1 MEAPVTN
8 ANSDGD
14 EKVRFVLA
22 FVIFILLAGCS
33 EKMDKNLSIRW
44 SERHLYSIADDVTQA
59 FLSSSIAKRKH
70 YKYFTFEPIK
80 NETYDHIDTQ
90 RLADLITAKLIQNG
104 FIFLQSDR
112 RQSSKMP
119 DAIFHGKISALY
131 QKNDR
136 SKDMQY
142 IFRLYLTDAKSAQE
156 VWSSP
161 VKIRDKG
168 TKALI
173 GW

>member
-1 MEAPVTN
+1 MRKWIKTFPY
-8 ANSDGD
+8 DGTRD
-14 EKVRFVLA
+14 ICIVLQ
-22 FVIFILLAGCS
+22 
-33 EKMDKNLSIRW
+33 
-44 SERHLYSIADDVTQA
+44 DVTQA
-59 FLSSSIAKRKH
+59 FLSSSIAKHKH
-70 YKYFTFEPIK
+70 YKYFKFEPIK

-90 RLADLITAKLIQNG
+90 RLADLITAKLIRNG
-104 FIFLQSDR
+104 FIFFQGDR
-112 RQSSKMP
+112 RQSPKMP

-161 VKIRDKG
+161 VKIRDRG
-168 TKALI
+168 MKALI